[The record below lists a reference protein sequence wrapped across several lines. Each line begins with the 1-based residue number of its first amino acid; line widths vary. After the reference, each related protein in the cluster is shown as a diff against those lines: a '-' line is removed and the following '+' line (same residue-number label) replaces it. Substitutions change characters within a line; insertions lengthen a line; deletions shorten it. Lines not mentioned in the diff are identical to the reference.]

1 MYREHTRVYV
11 HDGMTLRVW
20 SMEGYTFLL
29 FRYLQ
34 HILEASAAL
43 VLQSS
48 TTRRTD
54 SGLQEMS
61 FLLSGNCVNPLVC
74 CPPPPPS
81 PGLECRTASMPDHFD
96 QAQHILVTADDR
108 LLERPAVLLNN
119 FKT

>member
-1 MYREHTRVYV
+1 
-11 HDGMTLRVW
+11 
-20 SMEGYTFLL
+20 MEGHTFLL

-43 VLQSS
+43 VLQSLM
-48 TTRRTD
+48 TRRTD

-61 FLLSGNCVNPLVC
+61 FLLSGNCVNP
-74 CPPPPPS
+74 PPLPS
-81 PGLECRTASMPDHFD
+81 SSGLECRTASMPGHFD

-108 LLERPAVLLNN
+108 PLERPAVLLNN